1 MTIYYANKQYT
12 ADVNQDANGQ
22 ITVRYL
28 DIINSLSKIIV
39 TLFTKTFDENVN
51 IIFYSW
57 IFEKK
62 MYSKEL
68 PFNV

>member
-28 DIINSLSKIIV
+28 DIINSLSKIKMS
-39 TLFTKTFDENVN
+39 LFTKTFDDNVN
-51 IIFYSW
+51 IIFYS
-57 IFEKK
+57 
-62 MYSKEL
+62 
-68 PFNV
+68 

>member
-12 ADVNQDANGQ
+12 ADVNKDANGQ
-22 ITVRYL
+22 ITVCYL

-39 TLFTKTFDENVN
+39 SLFTKTFDENVN

-62 MYSKEL
+62 MYSKEF

>member
-39 TLFTKTFDENVN
+39 SLFTKTFDENVN

-57 IFEKK
+57 IFEK
-62 MYSKEL
+62 
-68 PFNV
+68 NVFKRVSF

>member
-39 TLFTKTFDENVN
+39 SLFTKTFDENVN
-51 IIFYSW
+51 IIF
-57 IFEKK
+57 K
-62 MYSKEL
+62 
-68 PFNV
+68 NVFKRVSF